1 MSLLKGSA
9 VAFALKITS
18 AFLSF
23 LVAAS
28 ITRNLATDQAGQ
40 YFYATSL
47 VVLFVSIC
55 SLGLNNS
62 VLKHVSIS
70 YSQQNI
76 EMLNAVVNKSV
87 LWCFSFGFLF
97 ISLVY
102 LITLLLPYLLG
113 DIGQYFYFFLLAVP
127 ALAIIALISHAIQA
141 RGNVAMSMVIA
152 GLIQPGSFLAIIFF
166 YGYGEIAS
174 IAAAYMCSVL
184 ITLCF
189 CIIFWISIG
198 EFRLNINFD
207 SKVLLASCSSLLVFQ
222 VFQQFNTVV
231 GQIFLGIWGTNTQI
245 ALFAVSIKIA
255 TLTGF
260 IMFAVNRVV
269 APKFAA
275 LHADGDHQGLKD
287 AVSQSKKIMLVA
299 TFPLISIFLFF
310 PDFVLGI
317 FGDEYRA
324 SVAVLRAL
332 AVIQFFAVWVGSVSY
347 LLIMTGQEK
356 LHRDNVIIST
366 LVSCGVGLVLV
377 PIYPLWGAVIVSG
390 LCVIITAVLSS
401 RVVFRELDIN
411 MFSIR

>member
-1 MSLLKGSA
+1 MSLLKRSA
-9 VAFALKITS
+9 VAFALKLIS

-47 VVLFVSIC
+47 VVLFVSVC

-62 VLKHVSIS
+62 VLKYVSIFHN
-70 YSQQNI
+70 QKKI
-76 EMLNAVVNKSV
+76 EMLNAVVNKSI
-87 LWCFSFGFLF
+87 LWCFSFGLLF

-102 LITLLLPYLLG
+102 LIILLIPQRFG
-113 DIGQYFYFFLLAVP
+113 HIDHYFYLFLSAVP
-127 ALAIIALISHAIQA
+127 GLAIIALISHAIQA
-141 RGNVAMSMVIA
+141 RGKVAISMVIA
-152 GLIQPGSFLAIIFF
+152 GLIQPGSFLAMNYF
-166 YGYGEIAS
+166 YGYGEIES
-174 IAAAYMCSVL
+174 IAAAYMYSVL
-184 ITLCF
+184 IALCVCTL
-189 CIIFWISIG
+189 FWISIG
-198 EFRLNINFD
+198 EFKLKINFD
-207 SKVLLASCSSLLVFQ
+207 SKILLASCSSLLVFQ
-222 VFQQFNTVV
+222 IFQQFNTVV
-231 GQIFLGIWGTNTQI
+231 GQLFLGVWGTNTQI

-275 LHADGDHQGLKD
+275 LHAEGDHQGLKE

-299 TFPLISIFLFF
+299 TFPLVSVFLLF

-324 SVAVLRAL
+324 SGAVLRVL

-356 LHRDNVIIST
+356 LHRNNVITST

-401 RVVFRELDIN
+401 RVVLRELDIN